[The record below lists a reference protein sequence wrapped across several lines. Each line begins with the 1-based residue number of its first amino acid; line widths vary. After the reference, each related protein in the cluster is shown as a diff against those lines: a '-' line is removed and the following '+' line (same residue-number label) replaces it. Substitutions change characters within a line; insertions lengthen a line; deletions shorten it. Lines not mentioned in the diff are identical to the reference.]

1 MGGFPV
7 ILTNVSSHPNPPVS
21 LKEDETMQNYTST
34 EVEEFVV
41 SHLYYSMGI
50 NRMVW
55 HDYKTLIVP
64 QLKKFFIE
72 TYRTFEFENEGGF
85 NISGNFDKKA
95 VVILIRATKEKFQL
109 FGHYNGGEVE
119 GGE

>member
-21 LKEDETMQNYTST
+21 LKDETMKNYTST

-64 QLKKFFIE
+64 QLKEFFHE
-72 TYRTFEFENEGGF
+72 TYISFEFENEGGYLD
-85 NISGNFDKKA
+85 GNFHKKTID
-95 VVILIRATKEKFQL
+95 ILIRVTKEKFQL
-109 FGHYNGGEVE
+109 FGHYNGDEVA